1 MQRQQQPTETDLL
14 DVFSRAIENPEVKL
28 QPLEQARLERL
39 KAVFARW
46 MANPLIADFQM
57 RDYIV
62 TQFSVG
68 RAQAYRDI
76 VLTKALFGS
85 APKTDKEFQRARA
98 NRILEKAYAAAEA
111 GDAKQAKAL
120 TKIAETLIK
129 ANQLDEQDDNTLP
142 WDQIIPQDESF
153 SVDPS
158 VIGIEK
164 VPGVEE
170 RARKLLKQY
179 TAEADQI
186 DEQ

>member
-76 VLTKALFGS
+76 ALTKALFGS

-120 TKIAETLIK
+120 TKIAETL
-129 ANQLDEQDDNTLP
+129 T